1 MVGSLH
7 AFPEV
12 YRVFSQ
18 LVSVIMPAISG
29 NK

>member
-1 MVGSLH
+1 MVGALH
-7 AFPEV
+7 AFPGV